1 MVLVADKLSNN
12 TGILQT
18 KLSHREGDEAR
29 RVGLETMPLDQ
40 HIEGGHG
47 EREACV
53 EVLPDPVHDFLEV
66 ADERQHREHRLDEHP
81 VLPRATLTQFEIAR
95 LPLRGME
102 TVVTQDNHLVFALT
116 NEPLKGVIRD
126 IGGGTRPPHDQPV
139 WSKNSCGFA
148 HVVCQEPPEPFS
160 TLHRALA
167 RRVRADRRKA
177 QNILRALIIP
187 LVMKMLNKAPCG
199 QTLGTSTHASGT
211 GSWRG

>member
-1 MVLVADKLSNN
+1 MVLVADKPSNN

-40 HIEGGHG
+40 DIEGGHG

-160 TLHRALA
+160 TLHRALT
-167 RRVRADRRKA
+167 RRVWADCRKGQHVA
-177 QNILRALIIP
+177 FALVIP
-187 LVMKMLNKAPCG
+187 LVAKMLDILRQHMAERDF
-199 QTLGTSTHASGT
+199 STQDEP
-211 GSWRG
+211 